1 VTFLAP
7 FLLSLA
13 AFAGVPLLVHLLR
26 RRVTRR
32 VEFPAVRFLL
42 QTQREH
48 SRERAVRNRLL
59 LLLRLIAVLAL
70 VAAAARPMAN
80 LGGTG
85 HPPIA
90 VAIVLDQS
98 MSTRAVVDGSTVFS
112 RLQQAARSVTSQ
124 LAADDRA
131 WLVTNGGRVSAGDAA
146 ALNREIDSL
155 LPLAGTGDLTGAVK
169 RAAALVAAGAP
180 RTPVIVVLTDG
191 QHAAIDTTIT
201 IDDIAVVVHAPDVSL
216 PQNRVVH
223 DVRVEPARWVP
234 GGRLA
239 ISLSAPDSA
248 AWRVVLGDRTVSRG
262 VVAASEFSAP
272 QQITV
277 VAQAEDSGWMSGRV
291 EMDADDFPGDDAR
304 AFAVLAGAPPSVVVQ
319 PSAGPF
325 VDAAVD
331 VLVTDGRLQRSASR
345 SGAAVVVTSA
355 ADEVSQSSLRLAPL
369 DPLQVVSANRALER
383 AGIPWRF
390 GAVRRDTV
398 LVEDEIQSVG
408 LEPKASLAGTRVM
421 MRYRL
426 DRVAGSS
433 AASDSGVVLA
443 TAGGQP
449 WIVAGSDYVLI
460 ASPLHVAATNA
471 PVLAAFVPWLRDIVT
486 QRLSDGGTLALA
498 SPNDT
503 INMPVVADSLRLP
516 DGTQLPLAGGR
527 LVVPQATGVYLF
539 RSGARTVGA
548 LVVNAEVEESDVT
561 AWGGDIWQDRII
573 GSDVQLEPRG
583 ANVAEAVFDRSGGR
597 SLTWPLVA
605 LAALALFAEALIARG
620 VFAPRAAH
628 AVHA

>member
-1 VTFLAP
+1 MTFLAP
-7 FLLSLA
+7 LLLTLA

-59 LLLRLIAVLAL
+59 LLLRLLAVLAL
-70 VAAAARPMAN
+70 VAAAARPIAS

-85 HPPIA
+85 HPPLA

-98 MSTRAVVDGSTVFS
+98 MSTRAVVEGSTMLS
-112 RLQQAARSVTSQ
+112 RLQQAAQSITTQ
-124 LAADDRA
+124 LAPDDRA
-131 WLVTNGGRVSAGDAA
+131 WLVTNGGSVVAGDATTLNA
-146 ALNREIDSL
+146 AIDTL
-155 LPLAGTGDLTGAVK
+155 RPLAGQGDLAGAVR

-191 QHAAIDTTIT
+191 QHAALDTTIT
-201 IDDIAVVVHAPDVSL
+201 VDDIAVVVHAPDVTIA
-216 PQNRVVH
+216 QNRVVH

-234 GGRLA
+234 GGRLS

-262 VVAASEFSAP
+262 VAAAADFSAP
-272 QQITV
+272 QQFTV
-277 VAQAEDSGWMSGRV
+277 VAQAEDSGWVTGRV
-291 EMDADDFPGDDAR
+291 EVDADDYPGDDAR

-331 VLVTDGRLQRSASR
+331 VLVADGRLRRSVSAAGAS
-345 SGAAVVVTSA
+345 VVVASA
-355 ADEVSQSSLRLAPL
+355 TDDITQSALRLAPL
-369 DPLQVVSANRALER
+369 DPLQLVSANRALER

-398 LVEDEIQSVG
+398 LVEDALQNAE
-408 LEPKASLAGTRVM
+408 LEPRASLAGTRVT

-426 DRVAGSS
+426 ERVATT
-433 AASDSGVVLA
+433 AATADSGVVLA

-449 WIVAGSDYVLI
+449 WIVAGSSYVLMG
-460 ASPLHVAATNA
+460 SPLNVTATNA
-471 PVLAAFVPWLRDIVT
+471 PVLAAFVPWLRDVVT
-486 QRLSDGGTLALA
+486 QRLSDGGTLASA
-498 SPNDT
+498 APNDT
-503 INMPVVADSLRLP
+503 MAMPVLADSLRYP
-516 DGTQLPLAGGR
+516 DGSQLPLAGGR
-527 LVVPQATGVYLF
+527 LVVPDATGVYLF
-539 RSGARTVGA
+539 RRGARTVGA
-548 LVVNAEVEESDVT
+548 LVVNAEVEESDVVS
-561 AWGGDIWQDRII
+561 WGGEIWQDKIA
-573 GSDVQLEPRG
+573 GADVQLEPR
-583 ANVAEAVFDRSGGR
+583 AASVADTVFDRSGGR

-620 VFAPRAAH
+620 VFAPRSTH

>member
-7 FLLSLA
+7 LLLTLA

-59 LLLRLIAVLAL
+59 LLLRLLAVLAL
-70 VAAAARPMAN
+70 VVAAARPIAS

-85 HPPIA
+85 HPPLA

-98 MSTRAVVDGSTVFS
+98 MSTRAVVDGSTMLS
-112 RLQQAARSVTSQ
+112 RLQQTAQSVTSQ
-124 LAADDRA
+124 LAPDDRA
-131 WLVTNGGRVSAGDAA
+131 WLVTNGGVVVAGDAA
-146 ALNREIDSL
+146 TLNREIAAL
-155 LPLAGTGDLTGAVK
+155 QPLAGAGDLSGAVR

-180 RTPVIVVLTDG
+180 RTPVVVVLTDG
-191 QHAAIDTTIT
+191 QHAAVDTTLT
-201 IDDIAVVVHAPDVSL
+201 VDNIAVVVHAPDVTI
-216 PQNRVVH
+216 PRNRVVH
-223 DVRVEPARWVP
+223 DVQVEPARWVP
-234 GGRLA
+234 GGRVV
-239 ISLSAPDSA
+239 ITLSAPDSA

-262 VVAASEFSAP
+262 VAPASEFSAP

-277 VAQAEDSGWMSGRV
+277 VAQAEDSGWVTGRV
-291 EMDADDFPGDDAR
+291 EMDADDFPGNDAR
-304 AFAVLAGAPPSVVVQ
+304 AFAVLSGAPPSVVVQ

-331 VLVTDGRLQRSASR
+331 VLVTDGRLRRSASA
-345 SGAAVVVTSA
+345 SGAAVVVASA
-355 ADEVSQSSLRLAPL
+355 ADEVSQASLRLAPL

-383 AGIPWRF
+383 AGIPWRL

-398 LVEDEIQSVG
+398 LVDNALLTAQPAPST
-408 LEPKASLAGTRVM
+408 SLAGTRVT

-426 DRVAGSS
+426 DRVATPAS
-433 AASDSGVVLA
+433 ADSGVVLA

-449 WIVAGSDYVLI
+449 WIVAGSNYVLI
-460 ASPLHVAATNA
+460 GSPLHVAATNA
-471 PVLAAFVPWLRDIVT
+471 PVLAAFVPWLRDVVT
-486 QRLSDGGTLALA
+486 QRLSDGGTLAA
-498 SPNDT
+498 AAPNDT
-503 INMPVVADSLRLP
+503 VTMPVQADSLRFP
-516 DGTQLPLAGGR
+516 DGTQIPLNSGR
-527 LVVPQATGVYLF
+527 LVVPDATGVYLF
-539 RSGARTVGA
+539 RRASRTVGA
-548 LVVNAEVEESDVT
+548 LVVNAQVEESDVA
-561 AWGGDIWQDRII
+561 AWGGDIWKDRIA
-573 GSDVQLEPRG
+573 GADVQLEPRA

-597 SLTWPLVA
+597 SLTWPLVL

-620 VFAPRAAH
+620 VFAPRTSH